1 MLKAV
6 IFDFDYTLGD
16 STNGIAASINYA
28 LEVMGHGVRPI
39 DEIKKT
45 VGHHLTVAYTMLT
58 GIENQEEG
66 AEFARLFIVKAN
78 EVMVANT
85 TMYEGS
91 KECLQALQGQGI
103 KTAIVTTKNH
113 GRIED
118 ILKKFEASELVELIV
133 GGDDVKCAKPSPEG
147 LLWAMEH
154 LGVEAE
160 EVLYV
165 GDSIVDAKT
174 AEAAGVEF
182 AAVLTGTT
190 TREEFAEFECKAV
203 CEDISELHKE
213 LI

>member
-1 MLKAV
+1 M
-6 IFDFDYTLGD
+6 
-16 STNGIAASINYA
+16 
-28 LEVMGHGVRPI
+28 
-39 DEIKKT
+39 
-45 VGHHLTVAYTMLT
+45 
-58 GIENQEEG
+58 
-66 AEFARLFIVKAN
+66 
-78 EVMVANT
+78 
-85 TMYEGS
+85 
-91 KECLQALQGQGI
+91 
-103 KTAIVTTKNH
+103 TTKNH

-147 LLWAMEH
+147 LLWAMDH